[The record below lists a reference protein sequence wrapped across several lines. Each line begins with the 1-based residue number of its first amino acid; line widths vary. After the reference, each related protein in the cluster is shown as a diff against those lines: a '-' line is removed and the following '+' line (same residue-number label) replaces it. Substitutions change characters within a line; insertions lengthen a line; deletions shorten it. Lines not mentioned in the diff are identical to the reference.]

1 MKTLSV
7 LQQFRMLFIAL
18 SSPVLWAPMK
28 PRTAMRFRQ
37 VDAAEE
43 QRELLARELDR
54 RTRRYRPG
62 QRPCLEAFGANPP
75 TGVVPEQDLDSVL
88 P

>member
-1 MKTLSV
+1 
-7 LQQFRMLFIAL
+7 
-18 SSPVLWAPMK
+18 
-28 PRTAMRFRQ
+28 MRFRQ

-54 RTRRYRPG
+54 KTGRHRPSE
-62 QRPCLEAFGANPP
+62 RSDLEALGANPP
-75 TGVVPEQDLDSVL
+75 TGVVPEQDLDSIL

>member
-1 MKTLSV
+1 
-7 LQQFRMLFIAL
+7 
-18 SSPVLWAPMK
+18 
-28 PRTAMRFRQ
+28 MRFRQ

-54 RTRRYRPG
+54 RTGRHRPSE
-62 QRPCLEAFGANPP
+62 RSDLEALGANPP
-75 TGVVPEQDLDSVL
+75 TGVVPKQDLDSVL